1 MKSSSGRG
9 KGTIRGRAGAS
20 LAKERVDQQRRLLH
34 VGQLITSEMNL
45 NSLFPLI
52 MEQSNR
58 IMNTERSS
66 VFLYDSKTHE
76 LWSLVATDLKRDEVR
91 TLTSYGIGG
100 WVFENRKPAIVNDC
114 YSDERFNAEVDK
126 RTGFRTRNLLCVPLI
141 NRRRECIGT
150 LQVLNKKNGKFNDE
164 DLELLTSMSHYVTI
178 ALENSM
184 LYEELKSMNKA
195 KERVIDHLSHEMKT
209 PLALISA
216 TANRISRNLQHQ
228 PPVEEIEMSLI
239 ILQRNVERLMR
250 LQKVT
255 TDIMKQRSAEE
266 KTHIIKLVQDAL
278 NLLEYET
285 QMPEEQKRLVLERIR
300 RHLELIYGTGEGRK
314 ERIAIPAFLDALCRR
329 ALQTMGQRDV
339 RIGRNV
345 ERGLAVF
352 MHKDVLEKVCSGI
365 LRNAV
370 ENTPDGGRIEV
381 SAQRDKKKV
390 LVQFRDYGVGIT
402 AENQKLIF
410 TGFFH
415 TLDTNYYTS
424 KEPYQF
430 NAGGTGADLLRA
442 KVFSQRFG
450 FGIDFE
456 STRCPYVPGDT
467 EVCPGNI
474 SACRFVKD
482 REECAAKGGTTFSLT
497 IPMMTPHATAGRQK
511 ESTP

>member
-1 MKSSSGRG
+1 MNRSDEQKRRAIGR
-9 KGTIRGRAGAS
+9 KAGRS
-20 LAKERVDQQRRLLH
+20 PSKERIEKQRRLLH

-45 NSLFPLI
+45 DSLFPLI

-58 IMNTERSS
+58 IMKTERSS
-66 VFLYDSKTHE
+66 VFLYDPKSQE
-76 LWSLVATDLKRDEVR
+76 LWSLAATELKRNEIR
-91 TLTSYGIGG
+91 TSTTYGIGG
-100 WVFENRKPAIVNDC
+100 WVFQNRRPAIVNDC
-114 YSDERFNAEVDK
+114 YNDDRFNPEVDK
-126 RTGFRTRNLLCVPLI
+126 KTGFHTKNLLCVPLV
-141 NRRRECIGT
+141 NRKKECIGA
-150 LQVLNKKNGKFNDE
+150 LQVLNKDKGNFNDE

-216 TANRISRNLQHQ
+216 TANRISRNLHQ
-228 PPVEEIEMSLI
+228 MPIDGIEMSLI
-239 ILQRNVERLMR
+239 VLQRNVERLLR

-255 TDIMKQRSAEE
+255 TDILKQRSAEE
-266 KTHIIKLVQDAL
+266 KAHIIKLVQDAL

-285 QMPEEQKRLVLERIR
+285 EMHEGRKREILERIR
-300 RHLELIYGTGEGRK
+300 RHLELIYGTGEGKK
-314 ERIAIPAFLDALCRR
+314 ERIALPAFVDFLCRR
-329 ALQTMGQRDV
+329 AVQAMGPREV
-339 RIGRNV
+339 RITQNV
-345 ERGLAVF
+345 ERGVAVF

-365 LRNAV
+365 LRNAI
-370 ENTPDGGRIEV
+370 ENTPDGGEIEV
-381 SAQRDKKKV
+381 SARRAGKKV

-410 TGFFH
+410 VGFFH

-442 KVFSQRFG
+442 KVFSERFG

-456 STRCPYVPGDT
+456 STRCPHIPGDAD
-467 EVCPGNI
+467 VCPGSI
-474 SACRFVKD
+474 STCNFVKD
-482 REECAAKGGTTFSLT
+482 KSDCAATGGTTFSLT
-497 IPMMTPHATAGRQK
+497 IPLIARRTTRRKGHD
-511 ESTP
+511 S